1 MSRVMRSAV
10 VVEYP
15 YSDGR
20 PMAESEAQLNAMLHV
35 VSALKWY
42 FRNRPDVYVGAD
54 MFLYHEEGNPAAV
67 VAPDV
72 FVVMGAPKRAENP
85 RLSYKLWE
93 EPKGP
98 DFVLEVVS
106 RSTWPAD
113 RDRKRA
119 LYVSL
124 GVEEYWLHDPTGE
137 QLSSRLRGMRLD
149 GDGYREL
156 EPGAEAL
163 RGRRLRSAVLG
174 LDVRVRQDGALRMS
188 DPVTGQDLLTYD
200 EENDSRRAAEN
211 RAGEEAAARMAAET
225 RAGAAEL
232 RARQEVAARRASEAR
247 VAELQALVREL
258 EGGRRPGKPAPRGE
272 STGDTPPGDAT

>member
-20 PMAESEAQLNAMLHV
+20 PMAESEAQLGAMLYV

-149 GDGYREL
+149 GDGYRAL

-200 EENDSRRAAEN
+200 EENDSRRAAE
-211 RAGEEAAARMAAET
+211 T

-272 STGDTPPGDAT
+272 STGDPPPGDAT

>member
-1 MSRVMRSAV
+1 MSRVMRSAA

-20 PMAESEAQLNAMLHV
+20 PMAESEAQLSAMLYV
-35 VSALKWY
+35 VPALKWY
-42 FRNRPDVYVGAD
+42 FRDRPDVYVGAD

-72 FVVMGAPKRAENP
+72 FVVMGAPKRAGDR

-98 DFVLEVVS
+98 DFVLEVAS

-119 LYVSL
+119 LYASL
-124 GVEEYWLHDPTGE
+124 GVEEYWLYDPTGE
-137 QLSSRLRGMRLD
+137 QLPSRLRGMRLV
-149 GDGYREL
+149 GDGYRPL
-156 EPGAEAL
+156 VPSAEAL

-174 LDVRVRQDGALRMS
+174 LDVRVRRDGTLRLS
-188 DPVTGQDLLTYD
+188 DSTTGRDLLTYD
-200 EENDSRRAAEN
+200 EEHDGRRAAEF
-211 RAGEEAAARMAAET
+211 RARREAAARKASEAQV
-225 RAGAAEL
+225 AEL
-232 RARQEVAARRASEAR
+232 R
-247 VAELQALVREL
+247 ALVREL
-258 EGGRRPGKPAPRGE
+258 EGGRRPGEPAPREE
-272 STGDTPPGDAT
+272 STGDPPPGAAT